1 MALTRPILY
10 SVPAFDATNQYTFSF
25 NVIGGDQVV
34 KNQLTIV
41 DQSNN
46 QIVYQE
52 QQITFAFNH
61 TINAN
66 TLTNG
71 KYYSASLITY
81 NSSNESSSPS
91 VSIQFYC
98 YTNPS
103 FNFNN
108 MPPTNV
114 ITNSNYVFEVSY
126 NQNEGELLNS
136 YSFNL
141 YDAQRN
147 LLSTSGM
154 MYTSG
159 VSALPLI
166 ISYQFSGLQDNTFYF
181 VQATGQ
187 TLQGT
192 QISTG
197 FIGFSVSYVE
207 PSVFSVINL
216 TNNCQGGYIIIR
228 SNLSDIPGSSNPY
241 PPLYVDGNTA
251 VDVTGNGS
259 YIIWDEGFNIYSD
272 FTASL
277 WGREFTENSNII
289 TLSSNGS
296 GGELTINYRK
306 DNNGLFY
313 AELFVKENNV
323 IYYLY
328 TDSIVVNESD
338 SLQIWFRRISG
349 LYEIGLYNLS

>member
-34 KNQLTIV
+34 KNQLTII

-46 QIVYQE
+46 QIVYQQ
-52 QQITFAFNH
+52 QQITFAFTH
-61 TINAN
+61 TLNAN
-66 TLTNG
+66 TLVNG

-108 MPPTNV
+108 MPVTNV

-126 NQNEGELLNS
+126 NQNEGELLNN
-136 YSFNL
+136 YTFNL

-159 VSALPLI
+159 VSNLPLI
-166 ISYQFSGLQDNTFYF
+166 VFYQFSGLQDNTFYF

-228 SNLSDIPGSSNPY
+228 SNLSDIPGTSNPS
-241 PPLYVDGNTA
+241 PPLYIDENTA
-251 VDVTGNGS
+251 VDVTENGS
-259 YIIWDEGFNIYSD
+259 YIIWDKGFSLYSD

-289 TLSSNGS
+289 TLSSNS

-306 DNNGLFY
+306 DENGLFY

-328 TDSIVVNESD
+328 TNSIVVNESD
-338 SLQIWFRRISG
+338 SLQIWLRRISG
-349 LYEIGLYNLS
+349 IYEIGLYNLS

>member
-34 KNQLTIV
+34 KNQLTII

-46 QIVYQE
+46 QIVYQ
-52 QQITFAFNH
+52 QQQTTFAFIH

-66 TLTNG
+66 TLVNG

-108 MPPTNV
+108 MPATNV

-126 NQNEGELLNS
+126 NQNEGELLNN
-136 YSFNL
+136 YTFNL

-159 VSALPLI
+159 VSNLPLI
-166 ISYQFSGLQDNTFYF
+166 VSYQFNSLQDNTFYF

-207 PSVFSVINL
+207 PSAFSVINL

-228 SNLSDIPGSSNPY
+228 SNLSDIPGTSNPS
-241 PPLYVDGNTA
+241 PPLYIDENTA

-259 YIIWDEGFNIYSD
+259 YIIWDRGFSLYSD

-289 TLSSNGS
+289 TLSSNS
-296 GGELTINYRK
+296 SGELTINYRK
-306 DNNGLFY
+306 DENGLFY

-328 TDSIVVNESD
+328 TNSIVVNESD

>member
-1 MALTRPILY
+1 M
-10 SVPAFDATNQYTFSF
+10 
-25 NVIGGDQVV
+25 
-34 KNQLTIV
+34 
-41 DQSNN
+41 
-46 QIVYQE
+46 
-52 QQITFAFNH
+52 
-61 TINAN
+61 
-66 TLTNG
+66 
-71 KYYSASLITY
+71 
-81 NSSNESSSPS
+81 
-91 VSIQFYC
+91 
-98 YTNPS
+98 
-103 FNFNN
+103 
-108 MPPTNV
+108 
-114 ITNSNYVFEVSY
+114 
-126 NQNEGELLNS
+126 
-136 YSFNL
+136 

-159 VSALPLI
+159 VSNLPLI
-166 ISYQFSGLQDNTFYF
+166 VSYQFNSLQDNTFYF

-228 SNLSDIPGSSNPY
+228 SNLSDIPGTSNPS
-241 PPLYVDGNTA
+241 PPLYIDENTA
-251 VDVTGNGS
+251 VDVTENGS
-259 YIIWDEGFNIYSD
+259 YIIWDRGFSLYSD

-289 TLSSNGS
+289 TLSSNS
-296 GGELTINYRK
+296 SGELTINYRK
-306 DNNGLFY
+306 DENGLFY
-313 AELFVKENNV
+313 AELFIKENNV

-328 TDSIVVNESD
+328 TNSIVVNESD

>member
-34 KNQLTIV
+34 KNQLTII

-46 QIVYQE
+46 QIVYQQ
-52 QQITFAFNH
+52 QQITFAFVH
-61 TINAN
+61 TLNAN
-66 TLTNG
+66 TLVNG

-108 MPPTNV
+108 IPATNV

-126 NQNEGELLNS
+126 NQNEGELLNN
-136 YSFNL
+136 YTFNL

-159 VSALPLI
+159 ASSLPLI
-166 ISYQFSGLQDNTFYF
+166 VSYQFSSLQDNTFYF

-207 PSVFSVINL
+207 PSVFSVITL
-216 TNNCQGGYIIIR
+216 TNNCQGGYIIIK
-228 SNLSDIPGSSNPY
+228 SNLSDIPGKSNPS
-241 PPLYVDGNTA
+241 PPLYVDENTA
-251 VDVTGNGS
+251 VDVTENGS
-259 YIIWDEGFNIYSD
+259 YIIWDEGFSLYSD

-296 GGELTINYRK
+296 GELTINYRK
-306 DNNGLFY
+306 DENGLFY

-328 TDSIVVNESD
+328 TNSIVVNESD

>member
-34 KNQLTIV
+34 KNQLTII

-46 QIVYQE
+46 QIVYQQ
-52 QQITFAFNH
+52 QQITFTFTH
-61 TINAN
+61 TLNAN
-66 TLTNG
+66 TLVNG

-91 VSIQFYC
+91 VGIQFYC

-103 FNFNN
+103 FDFNN
-108 MPPTNV
+108 MPATNV

-126 NQNEGELLNS
+126 NQNEGELLNN
-136 YSFNL
+136 YTFNL

-159 VSALPLI
+159 TSSLPLI
-166 ISYQFSGLQDNTFYF
+166 VSYQFSSLQDNTFYF

-216 TNNCQGGYIIIR
+216 TNNCQGGYIIVR
-228 SNLSDIPGSSNPY
+228 SNLSDIPGKSNPS
-241 PPLYVDGNTA
+241 PPLYIDENTA
-251 VDVTGNGS
+251 VDVTENGS
-259 YIIWDEGFNIYSD
+259 YIIWDEGFSLYSD

-289 TLSSNGS
+289 TLSSNGN
-296 GGELTINYRK
+296 GELTINYRK
-306 DNNGLFY
+306 DENGLFY

-328 TDSIVVNESD
+328 TNSIVVNESD

>member
-34 KNQLTIV
+34 KNQLTII

-46 QIVYQE
+46 QIVYQ
-52 QQITFAFNH
+52 QQQTTFAFIH

-66 TLTNG
+66 TLVNG

-108 MPPTNV
+108 IPVTNV
-114 ITNSNYVFEVSY
+114 ITNSNYVFDVRY

-136 YSFNL
+136 YTFNL

-159 VSALPLI
+159 VSNLPLI
-166 ISYQFSGLQDNTFYF
+166 VSYQFNSLQDNTFYF

-228 SNLSDIPGSSNPY
+228 SNLSDIPGTSNPS
-241 PPLYVDGNTA
+241 PPLYIDENTA
-251 VDVTGNGS
+251 VDVTENGS
-259 YIIWDEGFNIYSD
+259 YIIWDKGFSLYSD

-277 WGREFTENSNII
+277 WGREFTEDSNII
-289 TLSSNGS
+289 TLSSNS
-296 GGELTINYRK
+296 SGELTINYRK
-306 DNNGLFY
+306 DENGLFY

-328 TDSIVVNESD
+328 TNSIVVNESD

>member
-34 KNQLTIV
+34 KNQLTII

-46 QIVYQE
+46 QIVYQ
-52 QQITFAFNH
+52 QQQTTFAFIH

-66 TLTNG
+66 TLVNG

-108 MPPTNV
+108 IPVTNV
-114 ITNSNYVFEVSY
+114 ITNSNYVFDVMY

-136 YSFNL
+136 YTFNL

-159 VSALPLI
+159 ISNLPLI
-166 ISYQFSGLQDNTFYF
+166 VSYQFNSLQDNTFYF

-228 SNLSDIPGSSNPY
+228 SNLSDIPGTSNPF
-241 PPLYVDGNTA
+241 PPLYIDENTA

-259 YIIWDEGFNIYSD
+259 YIIWDRGFSLYSD

-289 TLSSNGS
+289 TLSSNS
-296 GGELTINYRK
+296 SGELTINYRK
-306 DNNGLFY
+306 DENGLFY

-328 TDSIVVNESD
+328 TNSIVVNESD